1 MASSQGCYALHL
13 HWVVQWHVSPPIV
26 PYIDSHNGSVRIQH
40 LLYTS
45 LLVFFIVLSVEAE
58 PLKGIGN
65 GDRLTTVNEGT
76 NGETVLTEWRLLA
89 PDAILASQLQATSR
103 VASSTETNLKLVEFH
118 PQVSKT
124 DLTIVWQQSTS
135 SAVQVRIF
143 DVAGQLSLVSELG
156 EYPAGEHEL
165 QTDLSNLMPGI
176 YSYELHVGEVMV
188 ERPLMII
195 R

>member
-1 MASSQGCYALHL
+1 M
-13 HWVVQWHVSPPIV
+13 
-26 PYIDSHNGSVRIQH
+26 RIQH

-45 LLVFFIVLSVEAE
+45 LLVFFLALSVKAE
-58 PLKGIGN
+58 PLKGLDS
-65 GDRLTTVNEGT
+65 GDRLTTLNEGT
-76 NGETVLTEWRLLA
+76 NRETVLTEWKVLT
-89 PDAILASQLQATSR
+89 PDAIFPSHLQASST
-103 VASSTETNLKLVEFH
+103 VASSVGTNLKLVEFH
-118 PQVSKT
+118 PQMSRT

-143 DVAGQLSLVSELG
+143 DVAGQLTLSSELG

-188 ERPLMII
+188 EHPLMII